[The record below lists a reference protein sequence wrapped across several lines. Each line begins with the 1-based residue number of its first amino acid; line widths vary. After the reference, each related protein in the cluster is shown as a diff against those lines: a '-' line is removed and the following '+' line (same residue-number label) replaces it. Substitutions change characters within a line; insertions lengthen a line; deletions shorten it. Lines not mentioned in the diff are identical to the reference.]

1 MDLTYR
7 ILWFDDQPKLVDGY
21 RTNIETRLSTI
32 GLKLKVKLI
41 SDFSEKT
48 IRPLIENLGNHCPY
62 DLIMVDYDLGEGFGG
77 ETLLRK
83 LRFASYGEMVFY
95 SSNPPNNLRE
105 KLMEQNVDG
114 VYCMHRQEIGSSVT
128 SIVQSAL
135 KKILHPNY
143 MRGLVVGSVSE
154 LDTLFSDII
163 LALSDQVKISKEELS
178 QEIASTELK
187 YLESETDKKR
197 EAIENGRL
205 KLDRQVKKANLH
217 IKTQKLIELLEL
229 EGSRLAL
236 DSAETLRRFMDEVN
250 THRISFAH
258 ARTVEINEMPVF
270 QDKQEK
276 IWGPQEMKDLLL
288 KIRTHKDITT
298 DLHKRFLG

>member
-1 MDLTYR
+1 MDMTYR
-7 ILWFDDQPKLVDGY
+7 ILWFDDQPKLVEGY
-21 RTNIETRLSTI
+21 KNNIETRLSTI
-32 GLKLKVKLI
+32 GLTLQVKLI
-41 SDFSEKT
+41 SNFSEKT
-48 IRPLIENLGNHCPY
+48 IRPIISSLSKHCPY
-62 DLIMVDYDLGEGFGG
+62 DLIMVDYDLGEGHGG

-95 SSNPPNNLRE
+95 SSNPPNSLRE

-154 LDTLFSDII
+154 LDILFSEII
-163 LALSDQVKISKEELS
+163 LALTDQVKVSKDELS
-178 QEIASTELK
+178 EEIATTELE
-187 YLESETDKKR
+187 YLEAETEKKR
-197 EAIENGRL
+197 QSIETGRL
-205 KLDRQVKKANLH
+205 KLDRQVRKANLH

-229 EGSRLAL
+229 EGSRLSV
-236 DSAETLRRFMDEVN
+236 DSAEILRRFMDEVN
-250 THRISFAH
+250 THRIEFAH
-258 ARTVEINEMPVF
+258 ARTVEIDEMPVF
-270 QDKQEK
+270 QDRQKN

-288 KIRTHKDITT
+288 KIRTHKDITA